1 MAVDID
7 KAKQQAH
14 DEFEKEQLEAAK
26 ERYKSKLLE
35 LKRAEKVVA
44 NIKRELED
52 LDDELRN
59 D

>member
-1 MAVDID
+1 MVDIKAAKEAALAEVEKENMD
-7 KAKQQAH
+7 KAKNRFKQKMH
-14 DEFEKEQLEAAK
+14 
-26 ERYKSKLLE
+26 E
-35 LKRAEKVVA
+35 LKAAEKVVA